1 MIYNVSLFS
10 ANPKKSKRTQN
21 VSKKKQMLP
30 SLKTDVFFNFGD
42 QVAVEVV
49 FALTKVDVMW
59 QVYTLYK
66 SG

>member
-1 MIYNVSLFS
+1 
-10 ANPKKSKRTQN
+10 
-21 VSKKKQMLP
+21 MLP